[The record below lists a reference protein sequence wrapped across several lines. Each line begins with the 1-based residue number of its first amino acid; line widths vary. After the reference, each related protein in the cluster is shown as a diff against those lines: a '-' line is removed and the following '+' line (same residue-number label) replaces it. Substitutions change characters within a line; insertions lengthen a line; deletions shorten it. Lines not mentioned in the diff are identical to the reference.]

1 MNDKRKVEF
10 TKGKKELTKPEKLRL
25 YKSNTEK
32 ALQLEKKIG
41 KDLLFSNILTLTDQ
55 QEIAKTLNFLG
66 TLYEET
72 VKEISAKYRNFDDNL
87 PIEEDGG

>member
-1 MNDKRKVEF
+1 MNDKREVSLA
-10 TKGKKELTKPEKLRL
+10 KGKKELTKSEKVKL
-25 YKSNTEK
+25 YKSNIEK

-66 TLYEET
+66 TLYN
-72 VKEISAKYRNFDDNL
+72 RW
-87 PIEEDGG
+87 